1 MPGKQ
6 QWMILGLIGM
16 VLVVI
21 ALPTGKSQE
30 TNVGVQIQETGL
42 KDESVQIQTSALEQQ
57 LQEILSRIEGVGETS
72 VMVYA
77 SDTQE
82 SFSSLGGDSPRGEIL
97 GVLVVA
103 QGADSPQTIKN
114 IQDAVMALFQ
124 VEAHKIKVM
133 KMK

>member
-82 SFSSLGGDSPRGEIL
+82 SFSSLGGASPRGEIL